1 MKEQKPRD
9 IIRSISFLYWAMLLG
24 LVTFIVVASLFVSN
38 VGEVIISDP
47 HTAFILKTVLI
58 LILIVIAPISY
69 LVPQRQINRIEK
81 DQKLAAKLVAYHLAS
96 LIRFALMNSAGIIIA
111 LGFMLTANT
120 NLIFLQAVV
129 ILFFLIYKPS
139 PFKIASDL
147 DLSEKE
153 RQQIMP
159 E

>member
-9 IIRSISFLYWAMLLG
+9 IIRNISFIYWAMLLG
-24 LVTFIVVASLFVSN
+24 LVTFIVVTSLFVSN

-47 HTAFILKTVLI
+47 HTAYILKTVLI
-58 LILIVIAPISY
+58 FILIVIAPISY
-69 LVPQRQINRIEK
+69 LLPQKQINNIDKEQK
-81 DQKLAAKLVAYHLAS
+81 LTVKLAAYHTAS
-96 LIRFALMNSAGIIIA
+96 LIRFALMNSAGIFIA

-147 DLSEKE
+147 ELDQNE

>member
-24 LVTFIVVASLFVSN
+24 LVTFIVVTSLFVSN
-38 VGEVIISDP
+38 VGEIIISDP

-58 LILIVIAPISY
+58 LILIAIAPISY

-81 DQKLAAKLVAYHLAS
+81 DQKLTAKLAAYHRAS
-96 LIRFALMNSAGIIIA
+96 LIRFALMNSSGILIA

-147 DLSEKE
+147 ELDEKE